1 MQNGDNNF
9 KIFFIKAGAP
19 SGIGRP
25 IPVIIGRVASFS
37 KVTLAKLYVLVR
49 GWDSIKKKKMCS
61 CRKILGY
68 DKDRTIYV
76 HLMGCDESEEVKEYD
91 NLHWFEKLFTRDPRG
106 LLNDYC

>member
-1 MQNGDNNF
+1 
-9 KIFFIKAGAP
+9 
-19 SGIGRP
+19 
-25 IPVIIGRVASFS
+25 
-37 KVTLAKLYVLVR
+37 
-49 GWDSIKKKKMCS
+49 MCS